1 MCRYVVSLNCWHVEC
16 VESVDIFML
25 SQRRCVFVSFVRAT
39 LGRGQGNKT
48 VKVENSVIFKDCFS
62 HIYNGSWQMT
72 TDVRDV

>member
-1 MCRYVVSLNCWHVEC
+1 
-16 VESVDIFML
+16 ML

-48 VKVENSVIFKDCFS
+48 VKIENSVIFKDCFS